1 MIKKNTK
8 GKPPKSSL
16 GRRYIEA
23 ATKAAIH
30 PVRSRILKALKN
42 GPKRAAELEELT
54 GESRYNIYHHLTSLE
69 EAGLVCALYIDRK
82 TKRYELA
89 VPRKPEVAVLIF
101 TEDEIESQ
109 SEEFNAL
116 IAAAEKMEKAE
127 IPHRER
133 IVRAEISFYYS
144 WEKDQAI

>member
-1 MIKKNTK
+1 MVKNIKPN
-8 GKPPKSSL
+8 KSGEHYS
-16 GRRYIEA
+16 GRKYIENA
-23 ATKAAIH
+23 AKATAH
-30 PVRSRILKALKN
+30 PMRIMILKALKD
-42 GPKRAAELEELT
+42 GPKRAAELEEIT
-54 GESRYNIYHHLTSLE
+54 GETRYNIYHHLTALE
-69 EAGLVCALYIDRK
+69 EAGLVCALYIDKK

-109 SEEFNAL
+109 SKDFAAL

-127 IPHRER
+127 IPHQEK

-144 WEKDQAI
+144 WEKD